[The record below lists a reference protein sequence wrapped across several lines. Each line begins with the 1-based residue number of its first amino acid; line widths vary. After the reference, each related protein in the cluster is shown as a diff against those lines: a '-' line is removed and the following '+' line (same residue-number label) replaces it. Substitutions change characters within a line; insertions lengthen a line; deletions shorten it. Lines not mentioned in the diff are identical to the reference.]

1 MGGLAWGA
9 RVGTGQR
16 QGNGLDGWE
25 RGFWVG
31 TGRPGWH
38 GVAGRAPGSA
48 RRPWER
54 WTGPGGA
61 PTQPRYFPLPLCTG
75 RSLEAPGQPDGETA
89 GAGSWRRGAPPRPGA
104 PTVPAAA
111 GAGHLLP
118 PRGGAGA
125 GGGGAGRRR

>member
-1 MGGLAWGA
+1 MGKGLLGGHGAAGLARGG
-9 RVGTGQR
+9 RTGT
-16 QGNGLDGWE
+16 
-25 RGFWVG
+25 
-31 TGRPGWH
+31 
-38 GVAGRAPGSA
+38 GSA